1 MKVYEEISLKDFDFW
16 NYAVVV
22 ADNMN
27 DEDFDMVEQWMEE
40 DGRDWD
46 KTAIND
52 LFAFNYEFVETL
64 VGHNLVSENERM
76 NRKIL
81 TAIAAMM
88 LLKNVSLMTY
98 KGGALCPS
106 KSLDVLHLIT

>member
-16 NYAVVV
+16 DYAVVV
-22 ADNMN
+22 ADNMS
-27 DEDFDMVEQWMEE
+27 DEDFDMIEQWMEE

-64 VGHNLVSENERM
+64 VGHNLVSYDEMM
-76 NRKIL
+76 NIL
-81 TAIAAMM
+81 REEYDIDDPT
-88 LLKNVSLMTY
+88 N
-98 KGGALCPS
+98 G
-106 KSLDVLHLIT
+106 LDWKEYFTKTLRVCE